1 MCEFIVFLLQLD
13 IAALDQRT
21 REALTDVKFFSR
33 RLWSA
38 VEEREK
44 KLFKQIVE
52 TRRWKYEVLHE
63 KYMNLKEDKTRL
75 SQAINALK
83 CAIHD
88 AQSSSACNPDDLLQR
103 KDMVLAE
110 VFQIRLTFILRIF
123 EYLTKGSALKGRMQ
137 TYNIVAAKKLF
148 IFLIPSFHRWN

>member
-1 MCEFIVFLLQLD
+1 LD

-33 RLWSA
+33 RMLSA

-75 SQAINALK
+75 SQAVSALK

-88 AQSSSACNPDDLLQR
+88 ARSSICNPDNLLQR

-110 VFQIRLTFILRIF
+110 VLYQTNSFNFCTLRIY
-123 EYLTKGSALKGRMQ
+123 EYLRAL
-137 TYNIVAAKKLF
+137 
-148 IFLIPSFHRWN
+148 P

>member
-1 MCEFIVFLLQLD
+1 MYIFLQLD

-21 REALTDVKFFSR
+21 REALNDVKFFSR
-33 RLWSA
+33 RMWSA

-63 KYMNLKEDKTRL
+63 KYMNLKEDKIRL
-75 SQAINALK
+75 SQAVSALK

-88 AQSSSACNPDDLLQR
+88 ARSSPVYNPDDLLQR
-103 KDMVLAE
+103 KDLVLAE
-110 VFQIRLTFILRIF
+110 VFHHSFNFYFCILRIF
-123 EYLTKGSALKGRMQ
+123 
-137 TYNIVAAKKLF
+137 F
-148 IFLIPSFHRWN
+148 F

>member
-1 MCEFIVFLLQLD
+1 MQLD

-33 RLWSA
+33 RMWSA

-63 KYMNLKEDKTRL
+63 KYMNLKEDKARL
-75 SQAINALK
+75 SQAVSALK

-88 AQSSSACNPDDLLQR
+88 VRSSPACNPDDLLQR

-110 VFQIRLTFILRIF
+110 VFYHI
-123 EYLTKGSALKGRMQ
+123 
-137 TYNIVAAKKLF
+137 N
-148 IFLIPSFHRWN
+148 